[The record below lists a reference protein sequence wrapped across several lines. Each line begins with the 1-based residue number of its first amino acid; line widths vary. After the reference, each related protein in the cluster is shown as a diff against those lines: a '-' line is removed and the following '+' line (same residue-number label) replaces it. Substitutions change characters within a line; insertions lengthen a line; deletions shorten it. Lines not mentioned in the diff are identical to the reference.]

1 MRESLPASSEGG
13 SGYMLLRDRGLGY
26 KASRNGKVNDSRG
39 DVLKISVYLQDS
51 KQIYRRHGVKRD
63 NK

>member
-1 MRESLPASSEGG
+1 
-13 SGYMLLRDRGLGY
+13 MLLRDRGLGY